1 LITGEVRGTYCE
13 APDRVRALDRTML
26 GKIIVGQNPTASTA
40 NKFIPVSHGIDE
52 LTNLILKG
60 T

>member
-1 LITGEVRGTYCE
+1 
-13 APDRVRALDRTML
+13 ML
-26 GKIIVGQNPTASTA
+26 GKIIVGQNPTVSTA
-40 NKFIPVSHGIDE
+40 NKFIPVFQGIDE